1 MIKTPP
7 ASPQFPVL
15 ASSLSSGRD
24 SAAFD
29 LEQHT
34 RGKSSTE
41 FLRNYKA
48 KFGWVSSLMDII
60 PLSGACPGV
69 EVLSAQLLREN
80 CPINELLIMLNDY
93 RKLKQDGLDYFLDW
107 QRH

>member
-1 MIKTPP
+1 
-7 ASPQFPVL
+7 
-15 ASSLSSGRD
+15 
-24 SAAFD
+24 
-29 LEQHT
+29 
-34 RGKSSTE
+34 
-41 FLRNYKA
+41 
-48 KFGWVSSLMDII
+48 MDII